1 MSILFSWLSPLRAI
15 CMAIDGV
22 LYSLLDNAYDLVIKL
37 STAELLKHSTIK
49 SLTGNLYIIFG
60 VVAFFRLAL
69 LLVNA
74 IIDPEKLNEK
84 GKGLSNIFF
93 RVVGMVILLAVTPF
107 LFEKSYDLQEKI
119 VGADASKNIIF
130 KTLLGNNAN
139 IASSKNSNAGKAL
152 QNIALSSLITIDE
165 NYLVN
170 NDHCNIGKKNSKGED
185 CGFYPLTCVSDGK
198 GKCIPQGGYIYGEN
212 CNWANCQN
220 AVDVYNTMYINE
232 DMSPAKLAQYVGT
245 SGKIKIDKEEQ
256 EVYVYNYMFI
266 ITGVV
271 GVAMTYIIISFA
283 IDIAVRMFELIV
295 LEILSPLFIATFVD
309 PKSAQSGPFKNWLS
323 AVGKSYASLYIRLAI
338 IALMVLLVSII
349 NQSKMFQSMGDV
361 SGWAKIF
368 MVIGLLIFA
377 KKAPKWIGDM
387 IGIKGDG
394 GLGGLSIGK
403 KLGGMALAGGL
414 ASKGLDKAKS
424 GLKKQAKRVGAGM
437 INRVGADIGGS
448 LAGIQSAKRNALG
461 DKSLRSIREN
471 EMKRTG
477 SKIKANAAAVK
488 SFFNKDDRDARK
500 EALRNA
506 KADGSLDLK
515 NAAKEG
521 KMRARVEGTDAA
533 LDGNFKSAGSLSRS
547 VKKTYDPNYKTH
559 DERVRSDAESK
570 YYSNAGAFNI
580 SEIERQKK
588 VQQDLDESRK
598 ILGRQTYADE
608 KGDIYLDEAHSM
620 PAIYNE
626 KTLKKFVGEY
636 ATNYGDLGTGVIFGA
651 GEGVLMTDSDK
662 TLTINDNGTL
672 RELNV
677 PAGTLLKEKIVD
689 QNGKKV
695 ISYEALTENG
705 TFKDK
710 NGNAVDVNLA
720 NSSQIRQ
727 TADGYEVV
735 DGNNNIVMKAR
746 QNRDQ
751 AGNVIGVELSNSTGQ
766 IVNNSTDSN
775 GNVVLAASKILT
787 EYGMQYAGKTANGR
801 DDSVLAK
808 QLDAAFASMKDK
820 IAANVVK
827 YEGDI
832 GSVKQHKIELQTK
845 LTQQQEQILQISNNT
860 QYGKAITELQEIT
873 RTKSHET
880 DRIQQFTG
888 WIDSMTSSG
897 NDSINVGGYIYSK
910 DEVEKMRS
918 DSTKALRDLSEKE
931 SELNLWI
938 NNNPN
943 EKTKHDS
950 IITSLSSSINEIKE
964 ALEEADKDISVLEVE
979 KNKIDKVASPLRID
993 GEIINSNNYNNH
1005 SEKLSKDVEKF
1016 KKIADGSMGEF
1027 PSKSNE

>member
-198 GKCIPQGGYIYGEN
+198 GKCTPQGGYIYGKK
-212 CNWANCQN
+212 CNWANCQK

-414 ASKGLDKAKS
+414 ASKGLDKLKGQGKKALDNTGKKAKNALDRVFS
-424 GLKKQAKRVGAGM
+424 GAVAANEARKQSKDLAARGELKDANGNPISRKTYSQMARDAAIAKAKAEQLKNPENDFRMFKGIRDKYASIAADVNPNFESSKDKKIKSAAVDAQAKLKMAGLDEVSM
-437 INRVGADIGGS
+437 GG
-448 LAGIQSAKRNALG
+448 
-461 DKSLRSIREN
+461 
-471 EMKRTG
+471 
-477 SKIKANAAAVK
+477 KIKDAKDLALTKDLYGSDISKKDKMVNPINAEQMNNSFSRFFNGSIPTTEEDMQLAAYAATVDNAASIDAQGNILDKNGHVLETRDVVDSKVADYVNKANPYLKQLWATTAYENNIQKQNEFGSVSENLVK
-488 SFFNKDDRDARK
+488 SNQRLREAIIQRDQFLSNNPAP
-500 EALRNA
+500 
-506 KADGSLDLK
+506 
-515 NAAKEG
+515 
-521 KMRARVEGTDAA
+521 A
-533 LDGNFKSAGSLSRS
+533 LDDPSYADYQRNLAVFENNITSATTDYNTYKDEKEKLATEYKKSAG
-547 VKKTYDPNYKTH
+547 
-559 DERVRSDAESK
+559 
-570 YYSNAGAFNI
+570 
-580 SEIERQKK
+580 
-588 VQQDLDESRK
+588 LDENG
-598 ILGRQTYADE
+598 ITINEPNDNVGTIQVNGRYINKYGEYEVITAPDGRSKQY
-608 KGDIYLDEAHSM
+608 
-620 PAIYNE
+620 
-626 KTLKKFVGEY
+626 KFVEKDMSDY
-636 ATNYGDLGTGVIFGA
+636 YDLITQKMDDKLNGA
-651 GEGVLMTDSDK
+651 
-662 TLTINDNGTL
+662 
-672 RELNV
+672 
-677 PAGTLLKEKIVD
+677 
-689 QNGKKV
+689 
-695 ISYEALTENG
+695 
-705 TFKDK
+705 
-710 NGNAVDVNLA
+710 
-720 NSSQIRQ
+720 
-727 TADGYEVV
+727 
-735 DGNNNIVMKAR
+735 
-746 QNRDQ
+746 
-751 AGNVIGVELSNSTGQ
+751 
-766 IVNNSTDSN
+766 
-775 GNVVLAASKILT
+775 
-787 EYGMQYAGKTANGR
+787 
-801 DDSVLAK
+801 
-808 QLDAAFASMKDK
+808 
-820 IAANVVK
+820 
-827 YEGDI
+827 
-832 GSVKQHKIELQTK
+832 
-845 LTQQQEQILQISNNT
+845 
-860 QYGKAITELQEIT
+860 
-873 RTKSHET
+873 
-880 DRIQQFTG
+880 
-888 WIDSMTSSG
+888 
-897 NDSINVGGYIYSK
+897 
-910 DEVEKMRS
+910 
-918 DSTKALRDLSEKE
+918 
-931 SELNLWI
+931 
-938 NNNPN
+938 
-943 EKTKHDS
+943 
-950 IITSLSSSINEIKE
+950 
-964 ALEEADKDISVLEVE
+964 
-979 KNKIDKVASPLRID
+979 
-993 GEIINSNNYNNH
+993 
-1005 SEKLSKDVEKF
+1005 KF
-1016 KKIADGSMGEF
+1016 KKKLDTIKEEYSIE
-1027 PSKSNE
+1027 SKKVENKN

>member
-15 CMAIDGV
+15 CMAIDGI

-107 LFEKSYDLQEKI
+107 LFEMSYELQGKI

-130 KTLLGNNAN
+130 KTILGNNAN

-170 NDHCNIGKKNSKGED
+170 GDQCNIGKKNSEGKD

-198 GKCIPQGGYIYGEN
+198 GKCTPQGGYIYGEK
-212 CNWANCQN
+212 CKWANCQK
-220 AVDVYNTMYINE
+220 AVDLYNEMYVGE

-387 IGIKGDG
+387 IGIKGDS

-414 ASKGLDKAKS
+414 ASKGLDKLKGQGKKTLDNTGKKAKNALDRVFS
-424 GLKKQAKRVGAGM
+424 GAVAANEARKQSKDLAARGELKDANGNPISRKTYSQMARDAAIAKAKAEQLKNPENDFRMFKGIRDKYASIAADVNPNFESSKDKKIKDAAVDAQAKLKMAGLDEVSM
-437 INRVGADIGGS
+437 GG
-448 LAGIQSAKRNALG
+448 
-461 DKSLRSIREN
+461 
-471 EMKRTG
+471 
-477 SKIKANAAAVK
+477 KIKDAKDLALTKDLYGSDISKKDKMVNPINAEQMNNSFSRFFNGSIPTTEEDMQLAAYAATVDNAASIDAQGNILDKNGHVLETRDVVDSKVVDYVNKANPYLKQLWATTAYENNIQKQNEFGSVSENLVK
-488 SFFNKDDRDARK
+488 SNQRLREAIIQRDQFLSNNPAP
-500 EALRNA
+500 
-506 KADGSLDLK
+506 
-515 NAAKEG
+515 
-521 KMRARVEGTDAA
+521 A
-533 LDGNFKSAGSLSRS
+533 LDDPSYADYQRNLAVFENNITSATTDYNTYKDEKEKLATEYKKSAG
-547 VKKTYDPNYKTH
+547 
-559 DERVRSDAESK
+559 
-570 YYSNAGAFNI
+570 
-580 SEIERQKK
+580 
-588 VQQDLDESRK
+588 LDENG
-598 ILGRQTYADE
+598 ITINEPNDNVGTIQVNGRYINKYGEYEVITAPDGRSKQY
-608 KGDIYLDEAHSM
+608 
-620 PAIYNE
+620 
-626 KTLKKFVGEY
+626 KFVEKDMSDY
-636 ATNYGDLGTGVIFGA
+636 YDLITQKMDDKLNGA
-651 GEGVLMTDSDK
+651 
-662 TLTINDNGTL
+662 
-672 RELNV
+672 
-677 PAGTLLKEKIVD
+677 
-689 QNGKKV
+689 
-695 ISYEALTENG
+695 
-705 TFKDK
+705 
-710 NGNAVDVNLA
+710 
-720 NSSQIRQ
+720 
-727 TADGYEVV
+727 
-735 DGNNNIVMKAR
+735 
-746 QNRDQ
+746 
-751 AGNVIGVELSNSTGQ
+751 
-766 IVNNSTDSN
+766 
-775 GNVVLAASKILT
+775 
-787 EYGMQYAGKTANGR
+787 
-801 DDSVLAK
+801 
-808 QLDAAFASMKDK
+808 
-820 IAANVVK
+820 
-827 YEGDI
+827 
-832 GSVKQHKIELQTK
+832 
-845 LTQQQEQILQISNNT
+845 
-860 QYGKAITELQEIT
+860 
-873 RTKSHET
+873 
-880 DRIQQFTG
+880 
-888 WIDSMTSSG
+888 
-897 NDSINVGGYIYSK
+897 
-910 DEVEKMRS
+910 
-918 DSTKALRDLSEKE
+918 
-931 SELNLWI
+931 
-938 NNNPN
+938 
-943 EKTKHDS
+943 
-950 IITSLSSSINEIKE
+950 
-964 ALEEADKDISVLEVE
+964 
-979 KNKIDKVASPLRID
+979 
-993 GEIINSNNYNNH
+993 
-1005 SEKLSKDVEKF
+1005 KF
-1016 KKIADGSMGEF
+1016 KKKLDTIKEEYSIE
-1027 PSKSNE
+1027 SKKVENKN

>member
-60 VVAFFRLAL
+60 VVAFFRLAM
-69 LLVNA
+69 LLVNS

-107 LFEKSYDLQEKI
+107 LFEMSYELQGKI

-130 KTLLGNNAN
+130 KTILGNNAN

-170 NDHCNIGKKNSKGED
+170 GDQCNIGEKNSEGKD

-198 GKCIPQGGYIYGEN
+198 GKCTPQGGYIYGEN
-212 CNWANCQN
+212 CKWANCQK
-220 AVDVYNTMYINE
+220 AVYLYNEMYVGE

-414 ASKGLDKAKS
+414 ANKATAAMKTGAKALGGAAAARLGGTAAARVLKRNNQSANLGNSKKRFEESLAEARKNNKSKAKALGS
-424 GLKKQAKRVGAGM
+424 YFNKELKLAKDRAKAGIAGGQAAAMNGLKAGAKAKDVGEVMGILGKTYKGMTEKAGYEGIAKKMNMKFDDLQATIEGAAIGSQSELRNLKEAREKITKANRYRNKPIELDSSGERKKYDFQNAIEMNRAAKLASSKEPGFNLKHDPTSANEVYMADM
-437 INRVGADIGGS
+437 INNG
-448 LAGIQSAKRNALG
+448 LASKVTMNDSGNITSFV
-461 DKSLRSIREN
+461 DKSGNRI
-471 EMKRTG
+471 TG
-477 SKIKANAAAVK
+477 GAVSKALEAYGNSKF
-488 SFFNKDDRDARK
+488 SMSGRDQIT
-500 EALRNA
+500 
-506 KADGSLDLK
+506 LDC
-515 NAAKEG
+515 A
-521 KMRARVEGTDAA
+521 
-533 LDGNFKSAGSLSRS
+533 
-547 VKKTYDPNYKTH
+547 
-559 DERVRSDAESK
+559 
-570 YYSNAGAFNI
+570 
-580 SEIERQKK
+580 
-588 VQQDLDESRK
+588 
-598 ILGRQTYADE
+598 
-608 KGDIYLDEAHSM
+608 
-620 PAIYNE
+620 
-626 KTLKKFVGEY
+626 
-636 ATNYGDLGTGVIFGA
+636 
-651 GEGVLMTDSDK
+651 
-662 TLTINDNGTL
+662 
-672 RELNV
+672 
-677 PAGTLLKEKIVD
+677 
-689 QNGKKV
+689 
-695 ISYEALTENG
+695 
-705 TFKDK
+705 
-710 NGNAVDVNLA
+710 
-720 NSSQIRQ
+720 
-727 TADGYEVV
+727 
-735 DGNNNIVMKAR
+735 NNI
-746 QNRDQ
+746 
-751 AGNVIGVELSNSTGQ
+751 
-766 IVNNSTDSN
+766 
-775 GNVVLAASKILT
+775 
-787 EYGMQYAGKTANGR
+787 
-801 DDSVLAK
+801 
-808 QLDAAFASMKDK
+808 
-820 IAANVVK
+820 
-827 YEGDI
+827 
-832 GSVKQHKIELQTK
+832 
-845 LTQQQEQILQISNNT
+845 
-860 QYGKAITELQEIT
+860 
-873 RTKSHET
+873 
-880 DRIQQFTG
+880 
-888 WIDSMTSSG
+888 
-897 NDSINVGGYIYSK
+897 
-910 DEVEKMRS
+910 
-918 DSTKALRDLSEKE
+918 DSTQEAFLTAKSKVKELEKSY
-931 SELNLWI
+931 SELNI
-938 NNNPN
+938 NLAKLNMDRASVVGNIDMERNIRVSLTDSTGKVDGVDMSISKAYEYYRNATDPKIKSEYESALKASIPN
-943 EKTKHDS
+943 QFVALNS
-950 IITSLSSSINEIKE
+950 IDTSIM
-964 ALEEADKDISVLEVE
+964 DIDNS
-979 KNKIDKVASPLRID
+979 KNKLNEAEKAWNAEKDKQENILVKVCEQFISSPKDNPIANADGITLVGSYEDGKFVKDSNMSKVYSAEVAKQNTQIKINKLQEKAKASYED
-993 GEIINSNNYNNH
+993 GKESNNKN
-1005 SEKLSKDVEKF
+1005 
-1016 KKIADGSMGEF
+1016 
-1027 PSKSNE
+1027 

>member
-170 NDHCNIGKKNSKGED
+170 GDQCNIGEKNSKGKD

-198 GKCIPQGGYIYGEN
+198 GKCTPQGGYVYDVSK
-212 CNWANCQN
+212 CDWANCQK
-220 AVDVYNTMYINE
+220 AVDLYNEMYVGE

-338 IALMVLLVSII
+338 IALMILLVSII

-414 ASKGLDKAKS
+414 ASKGLDKLKGQGKKTLDNTGKRVKNKLGRAFSGAVAANEARKQSKDLASRGELRDAEGNPISRKTYSQMARDAAMAKAKAEQ
-424 GLKKQAKRVGAGM
+424 LKNPENDFRMFKGIRDKYASIAADVNPNFESSKDKKIKDAAVDAQAKLKMAGLDEVSM
-437 INRVGADIGGS
+437 GG
-448 LAGIQSAKRNALG
+448 
-461 DKSLRSIREN
+461 
-471 EMKRTG
+471 
-477 SKIKANAAAVK
+477 KIKDAKDLALTKDLYGSDISKKDKMVNPINAEQMNNSFSRFFNGSIPTTEEDMQLAAYAATVDNAASIDAQGNILDKNGHVLETRDVVDSKVADYVNKANPYLKQLWATTAYENNIQKQNEFGSVSENLVK
-488 SFFNKDDRDARK
+488 SNQRLREAIIQRDQFLSNNPAP
-500 EALRNA
+500 
-506 KADGSLDLK
+506 
-515 NAAKEG
+515 
-521 KMRARVEGTDAA
+521 A
-533 LDGNFKSAGSLSRS
+533 LDDPSYADYQRNLAVFENNITSATSDYNTYKDEKEKLATEYKKSAG
-547 VKKTYDPNYKTH
+547 
-559 DERVRSDAESK
+559 
-570 YYSNAGAFNI
+570 
-580 SEIERQKK
+580 
-588 VQQDLDESRK
+588 LDENG
-598 ILGRQTYADE
+598 ITTNEPNDNVGTIQVNGRYINKYGEYEVITAPDGRSKQY
-608 KGDIYLDEAHSM
+608 
-620 PAIYNE
+620 
-626 KTLKKFVGEY
+626 KFVEKDMSDY
-636 ATNYGDLGTGVIFGA
+636 YDLITQKMDDKLNGA
-651 GEGVLMTDSDK
+651 
-662 TLTINDNGTL
+662 
-672 RELNV
+672 
-677 PAGTLLKEKIVD
+677 
-689 QNGKKV
+689 
-695 ISYEALTENG
+695 
-705 TFKDK
+705 
-710 NGNAVDVNLA
+710 
-720 NSSQIRQ
+720 
-727 TADGYEVV
+727 
-735 DGNNNIVMKAR
+735 
-746 QNRDQ
+746 
-751 AGNVIGVELSNSTGQ
+751 
-766 IVNNSTDSN
+766 
-775 GNVVLAASKILT
+775 
-787 EYGMQYAGKTANGR
+787 
-801 DDSVLAK
+801 
-808 QLDAAFASMKDK
+808 
-820 IAANVVK
+820 
-827 YEGDI
+827 
-832 GSVKQHKIELQTK
+832 
-845 LTQQQEQILQISNNT
+845 
-860 QYGKAITELQEIT
+860 
-873 RTKSHET
+873 
-880 DRIQQFTG
+880 
-888 WIDSMTSSG
+888 
-897 NDSINVGGYIYSK
+897 
-910 DEVEKMRS
+910 
-918 DSTKALRDLSEKE
+918 
-931 SELNLWI
+931 
-938 NNNPN
+938 
-943 EKTKHDS
+943 
-950 IITSLSSSINEIKE
+950 
-964 ALEEADKDISVLEVE
+964 
-979 KNKIDKVASPLRID
+979 
-993 GEIINSNNYNNH
+993 
-1005 SEKLSKDVEKF
+1005 KF
-1016 KKIADGSMGEF
+1016 KKKLDTIKEEYSIE
-1027 PSKSNE
+1027 SKKVENKN